1 MCVVEPIQ
9 TLFTWLTCCP
19 HYLPPPTHSD
29 LLATL
34 EALVERKSKFDYIII
49 ETSGMAD
56 PGK

>member
-1 MCVVEPIQ
+1 MSC
-9 TLFTWLTCCP
+9 
-19 HYLPPPTHSD
+19 SD

-56 PGK
+56 PGIYMNTT